1 VRQEKSVNGTVEHN
15 NLDLLV
21 SFQRFDDLV
30 ELRNSFRAKD
40 VERRVIKRDAP
51 IPGDRRVRRICL
63 VIVVSLMCSSFLT
76 SAAI

>member
-40 VERRVIKRDAP
+40 VD
-51 IPGDRRVRRICL
+51 
-63 VIVVSLMCSSFLT
+63 
-76 SAAI
+76 

>member
-51 IPGDRRVRRICL
+51 IRGRSSYR
-63 VIVVSLMCSSFLT
+63 SLSN
-76 SAAI
+76 